1 MALLFGKEFTQYIID
16 KYGSVTSANST
27 VKHYYKILAEE
38 NVLFN
43 GVKQAREEIRI
54 DLKTYNSLA
63 GALLLRRA
71 ETQYDYEEAENEKKR
86 RIKILDRRYADQLIK
101 ELASVLD

>member
-1 MALLFGKEFTQYIID
+1 MIEHCLVKSSLNISSISMVQ
-16 KYGSVTSANST
+16 SQVLST

-63 GALLLRRA
+63 SALLLRRA
-71 ETQYDYEEAENEKKR
+71 ETQYEYEEAENEKK
-86 RIKILDRRYADQLIK
+86 KTHK
-101 ELASVLD
+101 NT